1 MSKIMYA
8 NYAGIKNEQHIP
20 DAIAQSD
27 LKNGYLVVKGVNA
40 KGKHTATLPAS
51 ADECKGELWFVWN
64 TITQPELDNETDFVI
79 KKEDFA
85 RIFKFQADYPVYVSK
100 DLISGEV
107 SVGKYLVADETNLGS
122 LKVADASDG
131 YTVALLVTEPL
142 ASAQGVIYL
151 CDVVI
156 GEVAPAASDDGSI

>member
-20 DAIAQSD
+20 DAVAQSD
-27 LKNGYLVVKGVNA
+27 LKNGYVVVKGVDA
-40 KGKHTATLPAS
+40 KGKHTAKVPAS

-64 TITQPELDNETDFVI
+64 TIDKPELDNYNDFVI
-79 KKEDFA
+79 KSGDFA
-85 RIFKFQADYPVYVSK
+85 RIFKFKADYPVYVSK
-100 DLISGEV
+100 DLIAGDIA
-107 SVGKYLVADETNLGS
+107 VGKYLVADDANAGK
-122 LKVADASDG
+122 LKVTDAATG

-156 GEVAPAASDDGSI
+156 GSTDATNAGA

>member
-8 NYAGIKNEQHIP
+8 NFAGIKNEQHIP

-27 LKNGYLVVKGVNA
+27 LKNGYVVVKGVDA

-64 TITQPELDNETDFVI
+64 TIEKPELDNESDYVI
-79 KKEDFA
+79 KKGDFA
-85 RIFKFQADYPVYVSK
+85 RIFKFKADYPVYASK

-107 SVGKYLVADETNLGS
+107 AVGKYLVADEANFGS
-122 LKVADASDG
+122 LKVVDSADG
-131 YTVALLVTEPL
+131 YAVALLVTEPL

-151 CDVVI
+151 CDVII
-156 GEVAPAASDDGSI
+156 GEVAVTSKQTV

>member
-20 DAIAQSD
+20 DAVAQSD
-27 LKNGYLVVKGVNA
+27 LKNGYVVVKGVDA
-40 KGKHTATLPAS
+40 KGKHTATVPAS

-64 TITQPELDNETDFVI
+64 TIDKPELDNYNDFVI
-79 KKEDFA
+79 KEGDFA
-85 RIFKFQADYPVYVSK
+85 RIFKFKADYPVYVSK
-100 DLISGEV
+100 DLIDGEIA
-107 SVGKYLVADETNLGS
+107 VGKYLVADEANAGK
-122 LKVADASDG
+122 LKVVDAATG
-131 YTVALLVTEPL
+131 YAVALLLTEPL

-156 GEVAPAASDDGSI
+156 GTTDATNVGA